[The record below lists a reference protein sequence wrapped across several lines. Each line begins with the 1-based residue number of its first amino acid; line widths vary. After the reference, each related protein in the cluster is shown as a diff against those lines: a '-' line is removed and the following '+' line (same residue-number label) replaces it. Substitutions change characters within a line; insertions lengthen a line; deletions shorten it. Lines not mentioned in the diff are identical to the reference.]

1 MTEIGAELFTL
12 TCSVIEF
19 HVLTWPGLSSL
30 VYMVIVC
37 NPLVNQPCHSISS
50 AGVTPEVSNPSKSLQ
65 NSKRTSSPSGSVT
78 IEPSNKMRLSEV
90 SPARNTS
97 NSGSGISLNNFTSKL
112 QVTSGLFPSER

>member
-37 NPLVNQPCHSISS
+37 NPLVNHPRHSISS
-50 AGVTPEVSNPSKSLQ
+50 SGVNPEVSIPSKSLQ
-65 NSKRTSSPSGSVT
+65 NSNRTSSPSGSVT
-78 IEPSNKMRLSEV
+78 IEPSNKMRLSEA
-90 SPARNTS
+90 SPARITS
-97 NSGSGISLNNFTSKL
+97 NSGTGISLNNFTSKL